1 MRGRVYRAGT
11 IARYDD
17 MLKIKGQN
25 IWPLAVEDVIFA
37 SKEVEEYNGHA
48 YLDQG
53 GAEEVTVAVEFKKDA
68 PPAVKSR
75 ILEVLPNQL
84 RDRIGVRM
92 RVEEVAHGTI
102 PRFEYKA
109 IRWTDDRQK
118 GLTKV
123 KFTEK

>member
-1 MRGRVYRAGT
+1 VWEAGT

-25 IWPLAVEDVIFA
+25 IWPLAVEEVVFA
-37 SKEVEEYNGHA
+37 HKDVEEYTGRV
-48 YLDQG
+48 YLAEG
-53 GAEEVTVAVEFKKDA
+53 GAEEVTVSIEFKKAAA
-68 PPAVKSR
+68 PGVKSR
-75 ILEVLPNQL
+75 ILAELPLRL
-84 RDRIGVRM
+84 RDRTGVRM
-92 RVEEVAHGTI
+92 QVDEVPHGTI